1 MGVGPSV
8 PMNAGS
14 SVLASTGPSVPM
26 NAGSSVPASTGPSVS
41 VNTGPSVLASTG
53 SYAQFSIGL
62 SVPVSSTSPS
72 APVSAGSPERSGMH
86 TYEES
91 TSPVVGGTL
100 MDSGL
105 NPAGTAEVHWNLY
118 LQLHSIIAEVNIF
131 VAQKVTGCLDK
142 LHIQSP
148 SMQMKKWLAQ
158 KTLYTNAALLTRSL
172 GKPSITPT
180 QAKKL
185 VTQGIDFHTLL
196 LLRSRTSDTKDAF
209 IASLKQ
215 EGVRSKPLREKL
227 YRELRST

>member
-41 VNTGPSVLASTG
+41 VNTGPSVLASTD
-53 SYAQFSIGL
+53 SYAQFSVGL

-86 TYEES
+86 TYEAS

-185 VTQGIDFHTLL
+185 VTQGFDLHTLL
-196 LLRSRTSDTKDAF
+196 LLRRTSDTKDAF
-209 IASLKQ
+209 VASLKQ
-215 EGVRSKPLREKL
+215 KGIRSKPLGEML
-227 YRELRST
+227 YRALCST

>member
-14 SVLASTGPSVPM
+14 SVQ
-26 NAGSSVPASTGPSVS
+26 ASTGPSVS

-53 SYAQFSIGL
+53 SYAQFSVGL

-72 APVSAGSPERSGMH
+72 TPVSAGSPERSGMH
-86 TYEES
+86 TYEAS

-105 NPAGTAEVHWNLY
+105 NPAGTAEVHCNLY

-185 VTQGIDFHTLL
+185 VTQGFDLHTLL
-196 LLRSRTSDTKDAF
+196 LLRRTSDTKDAF
-209 IASLKQ
+209 VASL
-215 EGVRSKPLREKL
+215 
-227 YRELRST
+227 

>member
-14 SVLASTGPSVPM
+14 SVLANTGPSVPM
-26 NAGSSVPASTGPSVS
+26 NAGSSVPASTGPSV
-41 VNTGPSVLASTG
+41 LASTG
-53 SYAQFSIGL
+53 SYAQFSVGL
-62 SVPVSSTSPS
+62 SVPVSCTSPS

-86 TYEES
+86 TYEAS

>member
-53 SYAQFSIGL
+53 SYAQFSVGL

-86 TYEES
+86 TYEAS

-185 VTQGIDFHTLL
+185 VTQGFDLHTLL
-196 LLRSRTSDTKDAF
+196 LLRRTSDTKDAF
-209 IASLKQ
+209 VASLKQ
-215 EGVRSKPLREKL
+215 KGVRSKPLGEKL
-227 YRELRST
+227 YRALCST